1 LTTKGFLESSLVL
14 KKRPQ
19 ASYIRYKITLIKSGF
34 FKEKNL
40 EYLSSFFSK
49 ERFYFLLV
57 LLFLSNLLIFFIY
70 KNNAISSNSS
80 LVIAILFCSHIFHEL
95 GHAISAKCKNIDPG
109 PVSFGFY
116 YILPVFFIDLSDS
129 WNIKKSDRIIIN
141 FSGILV
147 DYLFGIFLFIGYKLT
162 NNNIFIVSNI
172 LLFLKTFY
180 NLNPFIRS
188 DLYWVLVDY
197 FEKPNLSE
205 QSRRELMRL
214 FSNSR
219 ESKSQPLTK
228 SQIYMVSY
236 SFLTTIFWTYIIINF
251 LKQVMNGFATSR
263 LFLNTIRKSINTGVW
278 DVSVLI
284 SQSINL
290 LFLFFGVFILFG
302 ITRLGIKNIVRLTK

>member
-1 LTTKGFLESSLVL
+1 
-14 KKRPQ
+14 
-19 ASYIRYKITLIKSGF
+19 
-34 FKEKNL
+34 
-40 EYLSSFFSK
+40 
-49 ERFYFLLV
+49 
-57 LLFLSNLLIFFIY
+57 
-70 KNNAISSNSS
+70 
-80 LVIAILFCSHIFHEL
+80 
-95 GHAISAKCKNIDPG
+95 
-109 PVSFGFY
+109 
-116 YILPVFFIDLSDS
+116 
-129 WNIKKSDRIIIN
+129 
-141 FSGILV
+141 
-147 DYLFGIFLFIGYKLT
+147 
-162 NNNIFIVSNI
+162 
-172 LLFLKTFY
+172 
-180 NLNPFIRS
+180 LNPFIRS